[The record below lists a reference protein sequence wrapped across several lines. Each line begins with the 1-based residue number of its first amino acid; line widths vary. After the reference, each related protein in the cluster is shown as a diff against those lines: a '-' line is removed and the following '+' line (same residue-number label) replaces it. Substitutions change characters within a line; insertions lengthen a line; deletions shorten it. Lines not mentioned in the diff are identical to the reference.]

1 MKVSKQLE
9 RDIIRL
15 QKLNYEASILD
26 NKIRTVLEK
35 RGYID
40 SGSGDGLNG
49 FSMDSYIDICNYG
62 NGDPQEIIDM
72 LKSI

>member
-26 NKIRTVLEK
+26 NKIRTILEK

-40 SGSGDGLNG
+40 SNGDGLKG
-49 FSMDSYIDICNYG
+49 LSMDTYIDICNYG
-62 NGDPQEIIDM
+62 NGDPQEVIDM
-72 LKSI
+72 LRSL

>member
-40 SGSGDGLNG
+40 SNGDGLKG
-49 FSMDSYIDICNYG
+49 LSMDTYIDICNYG
-62 NGDPQEIIDM
+62 NGDPQEVIDM
-72 LKSI
+72 LRSL

>member
-15 QKLNYEASILD
+15 QKLNYEASVLD
-26 NKIRTVLEK
+26 NKIRTILEK
-35 RGYID
+35 RGYVD
-40 SGSGDGLNG
+40 SNGDGLKG
-49 FSMDSYIDICNYG
+49 LSMDTYIDICNYG
-62 NGDPQEIIDM
+62 NGDPQEVIDM

>member
-26 NKIRTVLEK
+26 NKIRITLEK
-35 RGYID
+35 KGYID
-40 SGSGDGLNG
+40 SNGDGLKG
-49 FSMDSYIDICNYG
+49 LSMDTYIDICNYG
-62 NGDPQEIIDM
+62 NGDPQEVIDM
-72 LKSI
+72 LRSL